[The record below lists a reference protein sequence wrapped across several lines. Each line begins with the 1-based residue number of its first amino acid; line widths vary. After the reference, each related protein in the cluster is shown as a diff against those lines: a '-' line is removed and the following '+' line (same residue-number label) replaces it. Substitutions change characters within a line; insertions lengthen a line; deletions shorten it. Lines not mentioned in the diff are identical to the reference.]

1 MGAGLSFAPAG
12 WCDEGGR
19 ISFCAKPREETMK
32 PALWMASLVV
42 AAASGWFAAVMFAP
56 PATGKEPRFP
66 QLTMDQLD
74 DKQKPLG
81 EQVMKVSSVGL
92 AGPYN
97 TMLRSPVLGQR
108 LFDLFH
114 YLRWETSVPLK
125 LNEFAILIIGRQWRS
140 QVEWYAHAPLA
151 AKAGLSPDIIAEL
164 KASKRP
170 SNMAEEEAVV
180 YDFVTELTTT
190 QKVSDETFAR
200 TKKVFNDQQI
210 VDLTAVAGNYVVVAM
225 LLAMAEETVPP
236 GKEPPFKA
244 GEK

>member
-1 MGAGLSFAPAG
+1 
-12 WCDEGGR
+12 
-19 ISFCAKPREETMK
+19 MK
-32 PALWMASLVV
+32 SALWISSLTV
-42 AAASGWFAAVMFAP
+42 AAAGGWLAATVFAA

-66 QLTMDQLD
+66 LLTMDQLSEA
-74 DKQKPLG
+74 QKPLG
-81 EQVMKVSSVGL
+81 EQVMKVSSVGI

-97 TMLRSPVLGQR
+97 PMMRSPVLGQR

-114 YLRWETSVPLK
+114 YLRWETSVPAR

-151 AKAGLSPDIIAEL
+151 QKAGLSPEIIAEL
-164 KASKRP
+164 KLSKRP
-170 SNMAEEEAVV
+170 SNMAEDEAIV

-190 QKVSDETFAR
+190 KKVSDDTFAR
-200 TKKVFNDQQI
+200 AKKLLGDQQI
-210 VDLTAVAGNYVVVAM
+210 VDLTAVAGNYVMVAM

-236 GKEPPFKA
+236 GKEPPFKV